1 VLIFLDVETTGLEI
15 DDKICSVGIVALK
28 DNELIEKYEL
38 VNELKKIPP
47 KASSIHHITNEMIAD
62 KKRFKGGEIY
72 HFLELHNNI
81 DTTIVAHNVK
91 FDLDKLLS
99 GGLVWNGG
107 VIDTL
112 RVTKHLIPECE
123 YFSLHFLRYELKLYK
138 NEQRQLYAHHALDD
152 AHVTKNLYEYLLDFV
167 TEERMQALSFEPVLL
182 QKMNFGK
189 FSGRY
194 IEDIALNERGYLEW
208 VLANIVDLDED
219 LRYSITYFLQEVL

>member
-1 VLIFLDVETTGLEI
+1 MLIFLDVETTGLEI

-123 YFSLHFLRYELKLYK
+123 YFSLQFLRYELKLYK

>member
-1 VLIFLDVETTGLEI
+1 MLIFLDVETTGLEI

>member
-15 DDKICSVGIVALK
+15 DDKMCSVGIVALK

-38 VNELKKIPP
+38 VNESKKIPP

-62 KKRFKGGEIY
+62 KKRFKEGEIY